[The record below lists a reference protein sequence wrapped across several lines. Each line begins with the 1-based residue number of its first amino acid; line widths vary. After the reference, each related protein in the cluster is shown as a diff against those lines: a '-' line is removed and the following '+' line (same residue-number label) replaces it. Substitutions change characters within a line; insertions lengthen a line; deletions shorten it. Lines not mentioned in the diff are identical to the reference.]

1 LPVSAPGAI
10 DGADVP
16 AYGDGDVAANTDYQ
30 RGTRMA
36 PSLAGQVQTVLGSI
50 SPEAMGITL
59 PHEHLLIDFKVMF
72 AEPAAASDKGRAW
85 EPVSLANLGWVR
97 QHFNANL
104 DNLRLTDEQVA
115 ADEIRLFKHAGG
127 STVVD
132 PTPRTLARDPLALA
146 RIARATGMNVVMG
159 SGYYVAASHPPDMD
173 GKSVGALA
181 DEMIADVTVGAG
193 DTGVRAGLL
202 GEIGTTYPL
211 AENERKVLR
220 AAVAAQRQTGAPLMV
235 HPGRHP
241 KMPME
246 LAELVDKEGGD
257 VARTIMC
264 HIDRTISDVRAVID
278 LAQTGIWL
286 EYDLF
291 GLENSYY
298 PYNPSFDM
306 PNDGGRMAHILA
318 LIAAGHGDRLL
329 LSHDIAYKTS
339 LVKYG
344 GYGYHHLL
352 VNVVPRLRAKGVD
365 DAGLHRLLVDNPRR
379 AFAFA

>member
-1 LPVSAPGAI
+1 MGRAE
-10 DGADVP
+10 
-16 AYGDGDVAANTDYQ
+16 
-30 RGTRMA
+30 
-36 PSLAGQVQTVLGSI
+36 AGQVQTVLGPI
-50 SPEAMGITL
+50 AAEAMGIAL

-85 EPVSLANLGWVR
+85 EPVGLANLGWVR

-115 ADEIRLFKHAGG
+115 IDEIRLFQRAGG
-127 STVVD
+127 ATVID
-132 PTPRTLARDPLALA
+132 ATPKTLARDPLALA
-146 RIARATGMNVVMG
+146 RIARVTGLNVVMG
-159 SGYYVAASHPPDMD
+159 SGYYVAASHPSDMD
-173 GKSVGALA
+173 GQSLDDLA
-181 DEMIADVTVGAG
+181 REMIADVTVGVG
-193 DTGVRAGLL
+193 DTGIRAGLL

-211 AENERKVLR
+211 SENERKVLR
-220 AAVAAQRQTGAPLMV
+220 AAIIAQRETGAALMI

-241 KMPME
+241 AMPME
-246 LAELVDKEGGD
+246 LADLVQREGGD

-264 HIDRTISDVRAVID
+264 HIDRTIADARAVID
-278 LAQTGIWL
+278 LARSGVWL

-306 PNDGGRMAHILA
+306 PNDGGRMAHVLA
-318 LIAAGHGDRLL
+318 LMEVGYGDRLL

-352 VNVVPRLRAKGVD
+352 VNVMPRLRGKGVD
-365 DAGLHRLLVDNPRR
+365 EAGVRRLLVENPRR
-379 AFAFA
+379 AFAFAEVRR

>member
-1 LPVSAPGAI
+1 MPRP
-10 DGADVP
+10 P
-16 AYGDGDVAANTDYQ
+16 AGH
-30 RGTRMA
+30 
-36 PSLAGQVQTVLGSI
+36 VQTVLGTI
-50 SPEAMGITL
+50 APEQMGVTL

-72 AEPAAASDKGRAW
+72 SEPAAASDKGRAY

-97 QHFNANL
+97 QNFNANL

-115 ADEIRLFKHAGG
+115 ADEILLFKRAGG

-132 PTPRTLARDPLALA
+132 PTPKTLARDPLALA
-146 RIARATGMNVVMG
+146 RIARATGLNVVMG
-159 SGYYVAASHPPDMD
+159 AGYYVHASHPPDMD
-173 GKSVGALA
+173 ARSVDALA
-181 DEMIADVTVGAG
+181 RELIADVTTGVG
-193 DTGVRAGLL
+193 DTGIRAGLL
-202 GEIGTTYPL
+202 GEIGTTSPWTD
-211 AENERKVLR
+211 NEKKVLR
-220 AAVAAQRQTGAPLMV
+220 AAVAAQRETGAPLMI

-241 KMPME
+241 RMPME
-246 LAELVDKEGGD
+246 LAEFVQKEGGD
-257 VARTIMC
+257 LRRTIMC
-264 HIDRTISDVRAVID
+264 HICRTIADVRAVLD

-306 PNDGGRMAHILA
+306 PNDGGRMAHVLA
-318 LIAAGHGDRLL
+318 LIEAGHRDQLL

-352 VNVVPRLRAKGVD
+352 LNVVPRLRAKGVD
-365 DAGLHRLLVDNPRR
+365 DAALRRLLVENPTR